1 MAMSDEHF
9 RDMEEYACMN
19 GPVKEV
25 KTSTPDDMGV
35 SATHGGEN
43 RSRRTSEKSKAFGES

>member
-1 MAMSDEHF
+1 MSDEHF